1 MREAGR
7 PTSEGTSVICRAYPA
22 PQALGEYCFGA
33 FIQTASA
40 HSSLSPA
47 ARSGEI
53 TLYQGKARPRIR
65 KRQQM
70 KHTGRKPAAPH
81 CPKKQSP
88 APLSSV
94 SHSKQF
100 HVPRSSVSHSKQP
113 LTPLSGVSHSKTAAY
128 SSHPESAIQNSRLL
142 PCPASAIQKQP
153 LDPLFGDILLLPADL
168 RHPETAFFL
177 RSASFRYSHLLPAL
191 SYSTKWM
198 NFSTSR

>member
-7 PTSEGTSVICRAYPA
+7 PTSEGKSVICRAYPA
-22 PQALGEYCFGA
+22 PQAMGEYCFGA

-70 KHTGRKPAAPH
+70 KHTGREPAAPH
-81 CPKKQSP
+81 CPKNNRLLP
-88 APLSSV
+88 CPESSIQN
-94 SHSKQF
+94 SRLLLPSG
-100 HVPRSSVSHSKQP
+100 VSHSKQP
-113 LTPLSGVSHSKTAAY
+113 LTPLSGVIHS
-128 SSHPESAIQNSRLL
+128 
-142 PCPASAIQKQP
+142 KQP
-153 LDPLFGDILLLPADL
+153 LDSLFGDILLLPADL